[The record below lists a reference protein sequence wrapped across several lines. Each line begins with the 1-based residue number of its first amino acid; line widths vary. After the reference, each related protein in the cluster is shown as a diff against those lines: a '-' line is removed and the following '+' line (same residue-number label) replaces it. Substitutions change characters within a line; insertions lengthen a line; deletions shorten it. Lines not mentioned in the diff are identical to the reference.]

1 MARSKG
7 TKATQGVNGDAAVLS
22 KQLDAAARFAG
33 ELQPCP
39 YQRHR
44 SLGTDWLN
52 AGGRVICGVCRPP
65 ARGLKVRLVEA
76 QAPSVPVDVA
86 PRGPREGAVRLLDR
100 ALDVFDGSGV
110 HSVGALARDKDGAR
124 VRPSS
129 PYAVRFDANG
139 ALAHIARADTLD
151 ATPALA
157 LATDLT
163 ARAAIERGYTS
174 AMRCNDLMGKPGAVW
189 MLRRARDLADT
200 TEEHGV

>member
-1 MARSKG
+1 MGRSKG
-7 TKATQGVNGDAAVLS
+7 TKGTQGVNGDAALLS
-22 KQLDAAARFAG
+22 KQLDAAARFVG

-44 SLGTDWLN
+44 SLGTDGLN

-65 ARGLKVRLVEA
+65 AHGVEVRRVEA
-76 QAPSVPVDVA
+76 QAPSAPVDVA
-86 PRGPREGAVRLLDR
+86 PRDPREGAARLLDR

-110 HSVGALARDKDGAR
+110 HSVGALARDKDGKR

-139 ALAHIARADTLD
+139 ALCRVAKADRLD

-163 ARAAIERGYTS
+163 AQAALERGYTS
-174 AMRCNDLMGKPGAVW
+174 ATRCNDLMGKPGAVW